1 MSASPKGWHSRG
13 FLPHFDSPER
23 VQHIVFRTR
32 DSLPASVLAAMPED
46 ARERRK
52 ALDAWLDRGVGA
64 AVLRLPAAAQIV
76 QNALLHFDGDRYRLL
91 AWCIM
96 PNHVH
101 VVCETTGGHSIGSI
115 IRSWKAFT
123 GAAINRVNAVA
134 GPVWARDY
142 FDRYARS
149 EDDIGRMV
157 GYVEQNPVTAGLVG
171 KAEDWLWSSAARR
184 VQERA

>member
-1 MSASPKGWHSRG
+1 MAAEPKGWHSRG

-23 VQHIVFRTR
+23 VQHIVFRAK
-32 DSLPASVLAAMPED
+32 DSLPA
-46 ARERRK
+46 
-52 ALDAWLDRGVGA
+52 
-64 AVLRLPAAAQIV
+64 AV
-76 QNALLHFDGDRYRLL
+76 LL

-101 VVCETTGGHSIGSI
+101 VVCEPIEGSSIGSI

-123 GAAINRVNAVA
+123 AAAINRQNGST

-149 EDDIGRMV
+149 EDDVARIV
-157 GYVEQNPVTAGLVG
+157 GYVENNPVKAGLAG
-171 KAEDWLWSSAARR
+171 RAEDWPWSSTARR
-184 VQERA
+184 AQERA